1 METTICP
8 WCQTEIVWDE
18 ELGPEEECPYCHNE
32 LKGYRTLS
40 ITLGGEDE
48 FEDEYEDH
56 PFGDRKPGHHQDYD
70 YDHDEHDHD
79 RNHKDDHDHDYA
91 HDRDH
96 GHHQGHDHGDE
107 DDYWDD
113 EHGGHLSA
121 VRRLEAFTAS
131 GGDLLAYETGVE
143 KLLDH
148 QDEVP
153 ECPHCREYMIY
164 AGQQELAPGS
174 LDAPVPSGLKRPL
187 LQAPVKLNVYICS
200 ACFHVSR
207 FLSEDDRISF
217 IRTVSGEDETSNK

>member
-40 ITLGGEDE
+40 IALGSEEE

-56 PFGDRKPGHHQDYD
+56 PFGDSK
-70 YDHDEHDHD
+70 
-79 RNHKDDHDHDYA
+79 
-91 HDRDH
+91 H
-96 GHHQGHDHGDE
+96 GHHHGHDHEDE

-113 EHGGHLSA
+113 EQGGHLGA
-121 VRRLEAFTAS
+121 VRRLEAFTSS

-174 LDAPVPSGLKRPL
+174 LDAPIPAGLKRPL

-217 IRTVSGEDETSNK
+217 IRTVSGNDEASNK